1 MQYTDKEQA
10 TELFDWWVGY
20 ATDEIDAMMDKLM
33 EYGLGDL
40 HEMGRQMIE
49 LGVAGDPTDLQLQYE
64 YGIMFYALG
73 KIQRVLSAAKIGR
86 PASDDTWHD
95 LAVYAK
101 MVLAM
106 REGVMPV

>member
-1 MQYTDKEQA
+1 MNDYESTV
-10 TELFDWWVGY
+10 LFDWWVGY
-20 ATDEIDAMMDKLM
+20 ATDEIDGMMEKLM

-40 HEMGRQMIE
+40 HEMGRQMVE
-49 LGVAGDPTDLQLQYE
+49 LGVAGDAYDPQLHYE

-73 KIQRVLSAAKIGR
+73 KIQRVLSAAKVGK

-95 LAVYAK
+95 LGVYAK

-106 REGVMPV
+106 RAGVMPS